1 MLIHISTKATI
12 KQGTIMI
19 GDQYSFAGLA
29 ATSLKLKNN
38 IYFAR
43 NYIRIGVFFFLQ
55 FGLIQKMIAIIIN
68 PIEVSTQQNV
78 IIKSSTVVAKK
89 KNLIGKISSS
99 TWKEII

>member
-1 MLIHISTKATI
+1 MLIHINTKATI

-38 IYFAR
+38 IYFFS
-43 NYIRIGVFFFLQ
+43 NYTNWRLFCFLQ

-68 PIEVSTQQNV
+68 PIEVNTQQNV
-78 IIKSSTVVAKK
+78 IIKSNTVVA
-89 KNLIGKISSS
+89 
-99 TWKEII
+99 

>member
-38 IYFAR
+38 IYFVS
-43 NYIRIGVFFFLQ
+43 NYTNWRLFFPY
-55 FGLIQKMIAIIIN
+55 N
-68 PIEVSTQQNV
+68 SD
-78 IIKSSTVVAKK
+78 
-89 KNLIGKISSS
+89 
-99 TWKEII
+99 

>member
-29 ATSLKLKNN
+29 ATSLKLKINF
-38 IYFAR
+38 YFVSNFTNWR
-43 NYIRIGVFFFLQ
+43 LFFSQ

-68 PIEVSTQQNV
+68 PIEVNTQQNV
-78 IIKSSTVVAKK
+78 IIKSNTVVA
-89 KNLIGKISSS
+89 
-99 TWKEII
+99 

>member
-38 IYFAR
+38 IYFASDYTNR
-43 NYIRIGVFFFLQ
+43 CFSNI
-55 FGLIQKMIAIIIN
+55 
-68 PIEVSTQQNV
+68 VSY
-78 IIKSSTVVAKK
+78 
-89 KNLIGKISSS
+89 NLD
-99 TWKEII
+99 